1 KLNAIERHLVHSYR
15 LLSVAEGVKKTS
27 DASTGVAFITVVRE
41 SGENRI
47 IVVPGANMQLSLS
60 DIDSANRQGLLNSR
74 VVVCQFEVDATATLH
89 ALRLAQSNGA
99 LTILNPAPPPVPST
113 EQGYFELLPELLA
126 ASDYCCPNETEA
138 LQMIHRCASNVAT
151 VEGSGDGV
159 SPLLDEFL
167 ACLDWLTEQG
177 VKQPM
182 ITLGSKGVAILLDSS
197 KVPAELPEDVT
208 IVQRRKSRKC
218 ATKGTVLLLSA
229 PHIPSVI
236 DTTGAGDSFVG
247 ALAYFVS
254 SHPQLST
261 LEHVRRALWVASQS
275 VRKVGTQSSYP
286 NRDELHPTLFEASA
300 FQWPS
305 ADR

>member
-1 KLNAIERHLVHSYR
+1 
-15 LLSVAEGVKKTS
+15 
-27 DASTGVAFITVVRE
+27 
-41 SGENRI
+41 
-47 IVVPGANMQLSLS
+47 
-60 DIDSANRQGLLNSR
+60 
-74 VVVCQFEVDATATLH
+74 VDAAATLH

-138 LQMIHRCASNVAT
+138 LQESRCDASSVAT
-151 VEGSGDGV
+151 IEGGGDGV
-159 SPLLDEFL
+159 SPLPDEFL
-167 ACLDWLTEQG
+167 ACLDWLAEQG

-197 KVPAELPEDVT
+197 KVPSELPADVT
-208 IVQRRKSRKC
+208 IVQSRKPR
-218 ATKGTVLLLSA
+218 KGTPKGVALLLSA
-229 PHIPSVI
+229 PHILSVV

-254 SHPQLST
+254 SYPQLST

-286 NRDELHPTLFEASA
+286 NRDELHPTLFEASV

-305 ADR
+305 ADK